1 MMNRR
6 DERLSADRA
15 ALVIVDMQERLMAAM
30 PDPSRLAE
38 HARRLVEGAR
48 HLGVPAVLTEQAP
61 AKLGPTVAP
70 LRELLAEP
78 PVEKISFSCWDSP
91 LFQER
96 VRALGRRDL
105 IVAGIETH
113 VCIWQ
118 TVRDLLAAGYRVD
131 VVVDAVAS
139 RDPRNRELALERMRD
154 AGAGLTSVEMA
165 LFELLRNAE
174 HEAFRAIS
182 RLVK

>member
-38 HARRLVEGAR
+38 HARRLVVGAR

-70 LRELLAEP
+70 LRELLHYHPGSP
-78 PVEKISFSCWDSP
+78 PLRTRRLMLE
-91 LFQER
+91 LHR
-96 VRALGRRDL
+96 LATRA
-105 IVAGIETH
+105 T
-113 VCIWQ
+113 
-118 TVRDLLAAGYRVD
+118 
-131 VVVDAVAS
+131 
-139 RDPRNRELALERMRD
+139 
-154 AGAGLTSVEMA
+154 
-165 LFELLRNAE
+165 
-174 HEAFRAIS
+174 
-182 RLVK
+182 